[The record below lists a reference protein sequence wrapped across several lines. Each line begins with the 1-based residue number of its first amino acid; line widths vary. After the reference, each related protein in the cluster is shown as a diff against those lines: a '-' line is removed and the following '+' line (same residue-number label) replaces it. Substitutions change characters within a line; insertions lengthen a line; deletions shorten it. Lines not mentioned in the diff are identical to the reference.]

1 MRASFLISK
10 EARPISRRKV
20 AGSLQEKTNSGPQ
33 LSQEFKKRIGGFFGA
48 LLQHPMMSGIS
59 QDNFVCIG
67 DYNFHF
73 AGRVRRRWPFS
84 PPMVR
89 TGMVSLALESSAKS
103 LAACWK
109 ETK

>member
-1 MRASFLISK
+1 M
-10 EARPISRRKV
+10 
-20 AGSLQEKTNSGPQ
+20 
-33 LSQEFKKRIGGFFGA
+33 SQGFKKRIGGFFGA

-59 QDNFVCIG
+59 QYNFVCIG
-67 DYNFHF
+67 DYNFHLL
-73 AGRVRRRWPFS
+73 AEYSAVGFS
-84 PPMVR
+84 PPMAR